1 MESSYNMGNNV
12 LTRYHGPE
20 GKSLSIIL
28 LKEHGDKMTTNG
40 ILLYTEVS
48 ASSNRHQRSFILQ
61 LMVINTNYFLRN
73 F

>member
-12 LTRYHGPE
+12 LTRYHGPK
-20 GKSLSIIL
+20 GKSLSMIL

-40 ILLYTEVS
+40 TIVYAEIT

-61 LMVINTNYFLRN
+61 LMTITTSFLRN
-73 F
+73 V